1 MFEGRAIL
9 CLTYV
14 EKVGLK
20 SVLGEIVL
28 VLKSR
33 ASCTAWSSHHG
44 GVVGGG

>member
-28 VLKSR
+28 VLKSL
-33 ASCTAWSSHHG
+33 S
-44 GVVGGG
+44 